1 MSNQIRKAIILAAGE
16 GTRFH
21 PITRAVPKEMLPV
34 VDKPILHY
42 IVEDA
47 VDSGVREFI
56 IVTTAFKEPLIK
68 RYFDLNSEI
77 GATITFIHQTGPY
90 GTATPVANAEHLI
103 AGEPFAL
110 LYGDEIFLGDKP
122 RLRQMLD
129 VYDKYHGP
137 VFGVVETDD
146 AGTRK
151 YGILEP
157 SAQLEPDI
165 FQIKNLS
172 EKPGPEKTASRL
184 AALGN
189 YLLTPEIY
197 DFIPRIQKSP
207 RGEMELT
214 DAIKMLMQI
223 KPHYAVRFKGK
234 IFDTGTKKSWLQTNL
249 ALARLRPDLKLGQD
263 DLSADF

>member
-1 MSNQIRKAIILAAGE
+1 MPNQIRKAIILAAGE

-34 VDKPILHY
+34 IDKPILHY
-42 IVEDA
+42 IIEDA

-68 RYFDLNSEI
+68 KYFDLNPEI
-77 GATITFIHQTGPY
+77 GATITFIHQSGPY
-90 GTATPVANAEHLI
+90 GTATPVANAQRLI
-103 AGEPFAL
+103 GGEPFAL
-110 LYGDEIFLGDKP
+110 LYGDEIFMGDKP

-137 VFGVVETDD
+137 VFGAMTTDD
-146 AGTRK
+146 EGTRRF
-151 YGILEP
+151 GILEP
-157 SAQLEPDI
+157 ATQLEPNI
-165 FQIKNLS
+165 FQINSLS
-172 EKPGPEKTASRL
+172 EKPGPEKTTSRL
-184 AALGN
+184 AALGA

-207 RGEMELT
+207 RGELELT

-223 KPHYAVRFKGK
+223 QPHYAVCFQGK
-234 IFDTGTKKSWLQTNL
+234 IFDTGTKTSWLRTNL

-263 DLSADF
+263 DLTADF